1 MKRGRLARS
10 LGLRAALVL
19 FFARR
24 LAPPALAVVV
34 YVALATVVI
43 RWDEGRAGLAQ
54 PPPSATAYG
63 VFAQLF
69 FQFTSYPQTTIA
81 RAIFWVTPLIGVLL
95 VVEGLSKVGA
105 SLFDPAQ
112 RRAVWEHIVTSQ
124 LRGHVVVCGLGHV
137 GYRVVEELRAQ
148 GLDVVGIERD
158 DGGSFVDLVRAMDV
172 LVIVGDARRDDLL
185 VKAGIERARA
195 VVCATADD
203 LANLE
208 VALDSKR
215 MNPAVRVVLR
225 MFDQR
230 LAAKIGG
237 ALAVDAS
244 FSTSALAAPLIAMQA
259 TQEGVHAAYRLGD
272 AIHVTIDVTVGEKL
286 AGTTV
291 AALEERWPCRVVGWN
306 ADGNVVRRGAVR
318 AKDVLAA
325 KDVIVIDA
333 DASDVARIRAGIE
346 A

>member
-1 MKRGRLARS
+1 MMKGRLARS
-10 LGLRAALVL
+10 LGLRAALVVY
-19 FFARR
+19 FARR

-34 YVALATVVI
+34 YVALATVVV
-43 RWDEGRAGLAQ
+43 RWDEGRAGVTL
-54 PPPSATAYG
+54 PPPSATAYN

-69 FQFTSYPQTTIA
+69 FQFTGYPQTTIA
-81 RAIFWVTPLIGVLL
+81 RAVFWLTPLVGVFL

-105 SLFDPAQ
+105 SLFDSAK
-112 RRAVWEHIVTSQ
+112 RREVWLHIVTSQ

-137 GYRVVEELRAQ
+137 GYRVVEELCAR
-148 GLDVVGIERD
+148 GVDVVGIEREEK
-158 DGGSFVDLVRAMDV
+158 GGFVELVRAMGVPVLIGDV
-172 LVIVGDARRDDLL
+172 RRDDLL
-185 VKAGIERARA
+185 EAAGMARAQA

-215 MNPAVRVVLR
+215 MNPGVRVVLR

-230 LAAKIGG
+230 LAGKIGG

-272 AIHVTIDVTVGEKL
+272 SIRVTVDVPVGAKA
-286 AGTTV
+286 AGMTIAT
-291 AALEERWPCRVVGWN
+291 LEERWPCRVVG
-306 ADGNVVRRGAVR
+306 RRAEGGVAGHRAVR
-318 AKDVLAA
+318 AGDVLAA
-325 KDVIVIDA
+325 KDVLVVDA
-333 DASDVARIRAGIE
+333 DASDVARVRGEIGA
-346 A
+346 